1 MADTE
6 HPPIPSEIAGYQ
18 VVRMLGEGGMSVVYA
33 AMQQQPRRLVA
44 IKVLKGST
52 FPPSILR
59 RFKQEVEILGK
70 LRHPGI
76 AQVYDAGT
84 WDDGSGAKP
93 YFVMEHIP
101 GGREIDDYLKEQD
114 ATIEQR
120 VRLFVR
126 VCAAIDH
133 GHQRQVIHRDLKP
146 GNILIDE
153 RGEPKVID
161 YGVAR
166 VSEVQLDNN
175 TMHTEAGRLVGT
187 VQYMAPEQVDMAMR
201 DIDGRCDVYAMGV
214 LLYLL
219 LTGVMPHEFE
229 GQPIFEAMRVI
240 REDSPQGLRRINGQI
255 DRDLETIVLT
265 CLEKERGRRYKD
277 AGELGR
283 DLLRYLKHE
292 PINARRPS
300 PLYRASKFARR
311 HRLAMLAVTITVTA
325 LAIAAGVFVLNR
337 GSLGATE
344 VAAMQNSIEREK
356 ALRKQAE
363 TVRDEALADQKFI
376 PSTPYVLRG
385 LDAPVSMMDI
395 GEAMT
400 LAAASE
406 ESVSVWSLP
415 DGRRVGVGDTADL
428 SPKHMAISHDGTA
441 LLIVGKQEAVV
452 LDIASGQ
459 SYRWDLPRRGV
470 TAAAV
475 SRDGS
480 MIAIAFGDFSLTVF
494 DVKGGSL
501 GRVTS
506 ATGAFESLDFGADGL
521 LGGLTES
528 RGLFWQCHNGI
539 VEQDRFNMLG
549 LVEVLDFTFN
559 AAGTASLMLDAS
571 GTVHSYSLDGSG
583 SASRRAVG
591 MGELVAGSFD
601 PAGTAVLA
609 IEPTTMYVVS
619 LDTYEMRT
627 PTMPVPLED
636 TPYILGPEAM
646 FIAHGSPGGDVTVI
660 PLAQAAP

>member
-6 HPPIPSEIAGYQ
+6 HHPIPAEIAGYQ
-18 VVRMLGEGGMSVVYA
+18 IVRMLGEGGMSVVYA

-101 GGREIDDYLKEQD
+101 GGREIDEYLKEQD

-126 VCAAIDH
+126 VCSAIDH

-153 RGEPKVID
+153 RGDPKVID

-255 DRDLETIVLT
+255 DKDLETIVLT
-265 CLEKERGRRYKD
+265 CLEKERSRRYKD

-292 PINARRPS
+292 PISARRPS

-311 HRLAMLAVTITVTA
+311 HRLALLAVIVTTMA
-325 LAIAAGVFVLNR
+325 LAVAGGAFVLNR
-337 GSLGATE
+337 GSLDATE
-344 VAAMQNSIEREK
+344 AAAMQDSIEREIE
-356 ALRKQAE
+356 LRKQAE
-363 TVRDEALADQKFI
+363 TVRDEALAEQTYF
-376 PSTPYVLRG
+376 PSTPYALRG
-385 LDAPVSMMDI
+385 LDAPVSMITI
-395 GEAMT
+395 GDAMT
-400 LAAASE
+400 LAAASS
-406 ESVSVWSLP
+406 ESISVWSLP

-428 SPKHMAISHDGTA
+428 SPRHMAISRDGKA
-441 LLIVGKQEAVV
+441 LLIAGKQEVV
-452 LDIASGQ
+452 VMDVESGQ
-459 SYRWDLPRRGV
+459 SHRWELPRRGV
-470 TAAAV
+470 TAAAI

-480 MIAIAFGDFSLTVF
+480 MVALAFEDFSLTVF
-494 DVKGGSL
+494 NAKGSAL

-506 ATGAFESLDFGADGL
+506 TTGAFELLAFGAEDM

-528 RGLFWQCHNGI
+528 RGLFWQCRSGM
-539 VEQDRFNMLG
+539 VERDRFNLLG
-549 LVEVLDFTFN
+549 LVEALDFTFD
-559 AAGTASLMLDAS
+559 AAGTASLLLDAS
-571 GTVHSYSLDGSG
+571 GTVHHYSLDGSH
-583 SASRRAVG
+583 SASKRAVG
-591 MGELVAGSFD
+591 MGDLVAGSFD
-601 PAGTAVLA
+601 PAGGAVLA
-609 IEPTTMYVVS
+609 IEPNTMYVVS

-627 PTMPVPLED
+627 PAMPVPVEN
-636 TPYILGPEAM
+636 TPYALGPEAM
-646 FIAHGSPGGDVTVI
+646 FIAHGSSEGDVTVI
-660 PLAQAAP
+660 PLAPVAP